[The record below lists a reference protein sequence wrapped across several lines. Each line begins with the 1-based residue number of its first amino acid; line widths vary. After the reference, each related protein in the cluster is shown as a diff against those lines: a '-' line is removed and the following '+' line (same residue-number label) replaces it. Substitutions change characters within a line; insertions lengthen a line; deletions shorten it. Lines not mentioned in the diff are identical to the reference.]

1 MKKTLLIIVFAA
13 LSLFRTFADEGIW
26 LPLLVD
32 RLNYTDMQKM
42 GLQLTAEEI
51 YSINHSSLKDA
62 IVSLNDGMCSAFM
75 VSKDGLLMTCHH
87 CGLKYITENS
97 IKYNTDYLQNGFWAL
112 DKKQELYNPN
122 LTATFLVRMEDVSQ
136 KILSQ
141 LNDNMTIEARNN
153 KINEISKKI
162 VDDAIKNT
170 HYEAEVKPFFKGNEF
185 YLFVYEIYRDIRLV
199 GTPPSDIAK
208 FGGDTDNWRWPR
220 HASDFAF
227 FRIYM
232 GADGKPAQYNKIKN
246 IPYSPKYY
254 LPFTTKGVNEGD
266 FTMVLGYPG
275 STDRHITSEGI
286 KMALEEI
293 NPTITKIRDSKLRIL
308 KEFMDNDPSIKL
320 MYKPKYSKSS
330 NYYKY
335 YIGQTEVLKKDKAL
349 DKKIENENA
358 LLKWAKRDGSN
369 TNFSEIIFA
378 LHNTYNQLAKYEKVL
393 TYYDECIFRGPEII
407 AFAAHFDSLY
417 FYLKADIPEAL
428 KAAKISDLST
438 KLKFYSSNYH
448 FNSYNVDVDKKI
460 FISLLRLM
468 KNDISSEFYPSFFEI
483 VEKKYNDNFGSFAN
497 NLFEKSIFSNK
508 ESVYNFLRE
517 PSLKV
522 IEKDP
527 AYLAMLSINEKYNSI
542 KKQSDALKI
551 QIENNER
558 IYLGELMKM
567 FPDKKFYSDAN
578 NTMRVSYGKVSKYT
592 PTDETEN
599 PYFTTLSE
607 LMSRVN
613 PQNPDFVIPEKLKIL
628 YDKKSYSDYADAN
641 GELPVCFISDCDV
654 SGGNSGSP
662 ILNGKGEVVGIV
674 FDLNWEATASK
685 FNYVPEQTR
694 TISTDVRYILFII
707 DKYAEAHNIMQEL
720 EIRR

>member
-232 GADGKPAQYNKIKN
+232 GAY
-246 IPYSPKYY
+246 
-254 LPFTTKGVNEGD
+254 
-266 FTMVLGYPG
+266 
-275 STDRHITSEGI
+275 
-286 KMALEEI
+286 
-293 NPTITKIRDSKLRIL
+293 
-308 KEFMDNDPSIKL
+308 
-320 MYKPKYSKSS
+320 
-330 NYYKY
+330 
-335 YIGQTEVLKKDKAL
+335 
-349 DKKIENENA
+349 
-358 LLKWAKRDGSN
+358 
-369 TNFSEIIFA
+369 
-378 LHNTYNQLAKYEKVL
+378 
-393 TYYDECIFRGPEII
+393 
-407 AFAAHFDSLY
+407 
-417 FYLKADIPEAL
+417 
-428 KAAKISDLST
+428 
-438 KLKFYSSNYH
+438 
-448 FNSYNVDVDKKI
+448 
-460 FISLLRLM
+460 
-468 KNDISSEFYPSFFEI
+468 
-483 VEKKYNDNFGSFAN
+483 
-497 NLFEKSIFSNK
+497 
-508 ESVYNFLRE
+508 
-517 PSLKV
+517 
-522 IEKDP
+522 
-527 AYLAMLSINEKYNSI
+527 
-542 KKQSDALKI
+542 
-551 QIENNER
+551 
-558 IYLGELMKM
+558 
-567 FPDKKFYSDAN
+567 
-578 NTMRVSYGKVSKYT
+578 
-592 PTDETEN
+592 
-599 PYFTTLSE
+599 
-607 LMSRVN
+607 
-613 PQNPDFVIPEKLKIL
+613 
-628 YDKKSYSDYADAN
+628 
-641 GELPVCFISDCDV
+641 
-654 SGGNSGSP
+654 
-662 ILNGKGEVVGIV
+662 
-674 FDLNWEATASK
+674 
-685 FNYVPEQTR
+685 
-694 TISTDVRYILFII
+694 
-707 DKYAEAHNIMQEL
+707 
-720 EIRR
+720 